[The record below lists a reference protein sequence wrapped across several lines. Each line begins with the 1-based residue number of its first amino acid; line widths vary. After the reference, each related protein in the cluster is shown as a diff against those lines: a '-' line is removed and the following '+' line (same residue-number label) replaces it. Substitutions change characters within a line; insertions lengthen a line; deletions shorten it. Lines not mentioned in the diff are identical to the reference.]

1 MMDKVRRFLR
11 YWFGEYARLR
21 KAVVAVLGVSIVI
34 VGAAMLLL
42 PGPAII
48 VIPAGLAL
56 LATEFAWARRL
67 LRRVKRK
74 FTDVYRG
81 NGGNRS
87 AAASHRLNKIQ
98 ERKGHV
104 RR

>member
-1 MMDKVRRFLR
+1 MAGIRQFLR
-11 YWFGEYARLR
+11 YWFGEYTRLR
-21 KAVVAVLGVSIVI
+21 KVVVGVLGLSIML

-67 LRRVKRK
+67 LRRIKRK
-74 FTDVYRG
+74 FNNVYP
-81 NGGNRS
+81 GGPS
-87 AAASHRLNKIQ
+87 KKSGVATPQFTTKKK

-104 RR
+104 